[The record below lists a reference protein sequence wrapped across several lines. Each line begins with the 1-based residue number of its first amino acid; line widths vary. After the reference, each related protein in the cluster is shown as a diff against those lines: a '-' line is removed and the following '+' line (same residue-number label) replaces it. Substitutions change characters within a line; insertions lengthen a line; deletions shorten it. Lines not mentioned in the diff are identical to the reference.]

1 MYGSSLAVLLAAT
14 TVNADLGAPRRH
26 AHHGHG
32 GIVHSDLVEK
42 VSVEKRGGQCAF
54 PENEGLVA
62 VTPNESNAGWAMSP
76 DQPCTPGSWCP
87 YACPPGQL
95 SGQWDPEATS
105 YTYPQSQYGGLYC
118 DSDGNMQKP
127 FPNKPYCYDGTGTV
141 VAKNQ
146 CGSQVA
152 FCQTVLPGNE
162 AMLIPT
168 NVGSG
173 SLETLA
179 VPDENYWAGTAA
191 HYYINPPGVST
202 ETACVWG
209 TNENPWGN
217 WSPYVAGANA
227 DSSGNTYTKIGWNPI
242 YLEPTT
248 PFRDEKPTF
257 GVRIVCDGNCVGL
270 PCEIDPSQQ
279 GVNEVNSGESSVG
292 AGGAAFCVVTAQ
304 SGSKAHI
311 EVFEVGSGSGSG
323 SSSSSDSSD
332 SSSSSSADSTT
343 SSSDASSYDTSSS
356 EVGAS
361 SDNVQSSPA
370 PEPTTS
376 SSTPPPPPSTTSTS
390 TTPTTTETPTTSS
403 TSSTPPPPPS
413 TTSTTVPSTSSAAP
427 SSSLGVESVSQL
439 ASRSA
444 LNLMA
449 RLSSSS
455 APESSSAAPTSS
467 SEAPSSSSEP
477 LTHAVT
483 FVSDLFATSREALFN
498 VATSASINSTS
509 KETSTRSSATMLA
522 ASTTGDDSSSSAA
535 STAAASST
543 HKKNGAS
550 IIGVSATLPLLMALA
565 HLL

>member
-14 TVNADLGAPRRH
+14 TVNAADLGAPRRH

-323 SSSSSDSSD
+323 SGSSSSSGSSD

-343 SSSDASSYDTSSS
+343 SSSDASSYDTS
-356 EVGAS
+356 S

-413 TTSTTVPSTSSAAP
+413 TTSTTLPSTSSAAP

-522 ASTTGDDSSSSAA
+522 ASTTGDDSSSSAV